1 MGSIF
6 IGRKVPSSC
15 AVRLPGGGPKR
26 SFAAMAA
33 LFANRRTALL
43 ITVAALGYF
52 VDIYDLVLFNV
63 VKRESLEFIL
73 GAGHPGIKDMGIR
86 LFNVQM
92 VGMLIGGI
100 LWGVWGD
107 RKGRITVLFGSILLY
122 SAANI
127 ANAFTFD
134 LTSYAIV
141 RFIAGV
147 GLAGELGAGI
157 TLITETMDK
166 EKRGYGTMIVVT
178 FGALGAVFAAEVA
191 DQGRWFAGLW
201 EQVTGRGLMDWQVT
215 YLVGG
220 LMGLVLLLLRIGTF
234 ESGLFHRMKESEARK
249 GDLRLLFNERG
260 RALRY
265 LGCILVGIPVWYVIG
280 VLVSLSQ
287 DVFVPEFGIDTSALD
302 ASEAKRINGE
312 AIKYAYIGLSI
323 GDLLSGLLSQWLRS
337 RKKVLYIYL
346 SANLV
351 LTLIF
356 LFGMR
361 GATIATYNW
370 MCLALGTATGYWVI
384 FVTVAS
390 EQFGTNLRSTVTTT
404 TPNFVRGAVLPVT
417 LGFSALAASWGSITS
432 ALAVGLVCIGG
443 GLWAVTRL
451 RETFAKDMDFVET

>member
-1 MGSIF
+1 MKHIF
-6 IGRKVPSSC
+6 PGRS
-15 AVRLPGGGPKR
+15 
-26 SFAAMAA
+26 
-33 LFANRRTALL
+33 LL
-43 ITVAALGYF
+43 LVVVAALGYF

-73 GAGHPGIKDMGIR
+73 GAGDPRIKDVGID
-86 LFNVQM
+86 LFNWQM
-92 VGMLIGGI
+92 LGMLVGGI

-127 ANAFTFD
+127 ANAFTYD
-134 LTSYAIV
+134 LTMYAVV

-157 TLITETMDK
+157 TLITETMPRD
-166 EKRGYGTMIVVT
+166 KRGYGTLIVVT

-191 DQGRWFAGLW
+191 DQGAWFGRIW
-201 EQVTGRGLMDWQVT
+201 SSMTGRELMSWQIT

-220 LMGLVLLLLRIGTF
+220 LMGSVLLVMRVWTF
-234 ESGLFHRMKESEARK
+234 ESGLFQEVRGKSVRK
-249 GDLRLLFNERG
+249 GDLRMLFNDRG
-260 RALRY
+260 RFLRY
-265 LGCILVGIPVWYVIG
+265 VGCILIGVPVWFVIG

-287 DVFVPEFGIDTSALD
+287 DVFVPELGINTSALD
-302 ASEAKRINGE
+302 AEGLKRINGQ

-323 GDLLSGLLSQWLRS
+323 GDLLSGLLSQLLRS
-337 RKKVLYIYL
+337 RRKVIVLYL
-346 SANLV
+346 FANLA

-361 GATIATYNW
+361 GASIANYNW
-370 MCLALGTATGYWVI
+370 LCLALGMATGYWVI

-390 EQFGTNLRSTVTTT
+390 EQFGTNIRSTVATT

-417 LGFSALAASWGSITS
+417 NAFKFLAVPLGNLTGALV
-432 ALAVGLVCIGG
+432 VGLVCIGAA
-443 GLWAVTRL
+443 LWATFHL
-451 RETFAKDMDFVET
+451 RETFHTDMDFVEE

>member
-1 MGSIF
+1 MA
-6 IGRKVPSSC
+6 RKSFLRPMAPIQHQRR
-15 AVRLPGGGPKR
+15 AV
-26 SFAAMAA
+26 
-33 LFANRRTALL
+33 LL

-73 GAGHPGIKDMGIR
+73 GAGDPRIKDTGIA
-86 LFNVQM
+86 LFNWQM
-92 VGMLIGGI
+92 LGMLVGGV

-107 RKGRITVLFGSILLY
+107 KKGRITVLFGSILLY

-141 RFIAGV
+141 RFLAGV

-157 TLITETMDK
+157 TLITETLPR

-191 DQGRWFAGLW
+191 QQGQRFAGVW
-201 EQVTGRGLMDWQVT
+201 EAITGNSLMDWQVA

-220 LMGLVLLLLRIGTF
+220 LMGVVLLAMRVGTF
-234 ESGLFHRMKESEARK
+234 ESGLFTHMKAGSARK
-249 GDLRLLFNERG
+249 GDVRMLFNDRGRLL
-260 RALRY
+260 RY
-265 LGCILVGIPVWYVIG
+265 ASCILIGVPVWYVIG
-280 VLVSLSQ
+280 ALVNLSQ

-302 ASEAKRINGE
+302 ADGLRTINGT
-312 AIKYAYIGLSI
+312 AIKYAYIGLSV
-323 GDLLSGLLSQWLRS
+323 GDLLSGLLSQWWRS
-337 RKKVLYIYL
+337 RKKVLYLYL
-346 SANLV
+346 TANLV

-356 LFGMR
+356 LFGMN
-361 GATIATYNW
+361 GASIATYNW
-370 MCLALGTATGYWVI
+370 MCLALGAATGYWVI

-404 TPNFVRGAVLPVT
+404 TPNIVRGAVLPVT
-417 LGFSALAASWGSITS
+417 TAFRYLAMPLGNTAGALV
-432 ALAVGLVCIGG
+432 VGLVCIGAAF
-443 GLWAVTRL
+443 WATTRIV
-451 RETFAKDMDFVET
+451 ETFSKDMDFVEE

>member
-1 MGSIF
+1 MHL
-6 IGRKVPSSC
+6 RVH
-15 AVRLPGGGPKR
+15 AETR
-26 SFAAMAA
+26 SFAASLPIGRRTSMAA
-33 LFANRRTALL
+33 LFADRRTALL

-73 GAGHPGIKDMGIR
+73 GAGHPDIKDVGIQ

-157 TLITETMDK
+157 TLITETMAK

-191 DQGRWFAGLW
+191 GEGRWFAGLW
-201 EQVTGRGLMDWQVT
+201 ESMTGRSLMDWQVT

-220 LMGLVLLLLRIGTF
+220 AMGLVLLLMRIGTF
-234 ESGLFHRMKESEARK
+234 ESGLFQRMKEGGSRK
-249 GDLRLLFNERG
+249 GDLRLLFNDRG

-265 LGCILVGIPVWYVIG
+265 LSCILVGIPVWYVIG

-287 DVFVPEFGIDTSALD
+287 DVFVPELGIGTGALD
-302 ASEAKRINGE
+302 EAGLKRINGE
-312 AIKYAYIGLSI
+312 AIKYAYIGLSL
-323 GDLLSGLLSQWLRS
+323 GDLLSALLSQVLRS
-337 RKKVLYIYL
+337 RKKVLYLYL
-346 SANLV
+346 TANLV
-351 LTLIF
+351 LTLVF
-356 LFGMR
+356 LFGLR
-361 GATIATYNW
+361 GASIATYNW
-370 MCLALGTATGYWVI
+370 MCLALGAATGYWVI

-417 LGFSALAASWGSITS
+417 MAFTALASSVGNLTS
-432 ALAVGLVCIGG
+432 ALAVGAVCIGAAF
-443 GLWAVTRL
+443 WAVTRL
-451 RETFAKDMDFVET
+451 HETFTRDMDFVEG

>member
-1 MGSIF
+1 MKHIF
-6 IGRKVPSSC
+6 PGRS
-15 AVRLPGGGPKR
+15 
-26 SFAAMAA
+26 
-33 LFANRRTALL
+33 LL
-43 ITVAALGYF
+43 LVVVAALGYF

-73 GAGHPGIKDMGIR
+73 GAGHPRIKDVGID
-86 LFNVQM
+86 LFNWQM
-92 VGMLIGGI
+92 LGMLVGGI

-127 ANAFTFD
+127 ANAFTYD
-134 LTSYAIV
+134 LTMYAVV

-157 TLITETMDK
+157 TLITETMPRD
-166 EKRGYGTMIVVT
+166 KRGYGTLIVVT

-191 DQGRWFAGLW
+191 DQGAWFGRIW
-201 EQVTGRGLMDWQVT
+201 SSMTGRELMSWQIT

-220 LMGLVLLLLRIGTF
+220 LMGSVLLVMRVGTF
-234 ESGLFHRMKESEARK
+234 ESGLFQEVRGKSVRK
-249 GDLRLLFNERG
+249 GDLRMLFNDRG
-260 RALRY
+260 RFLRY
-265 LGCILVGIPVWYVIG
+265 VGCILIGVPVWFVIG

-287 DVFVPEFGIDTSALD
+287 DVFVPELGINTSALD
-302 ASEAKRINGE
+302 AEGLKRINGQ

-323 GDLLSGLLSQWLRS
+323 GDLLSGLLSQLLRS
-337 RKKVLYIYL
+337 RRKVIVLYL
-346 SANLV
+346 FANLA

-361 GATIATYNW
+361 GASIANYNW
-370 MCLALGTATGYWVI
+370 LCLALGMATGTLA

-390 EQFGTNLRSTVTTT
+390 EQFGTNIRSTVATT

-417 LGFSALAASWGSITS
+417 NAFKFLAVPLGNLTGALV
-432 ALAVGLVCIGG
+432 VGLVCIGAA
-443 GLWAVTRL
+443 LWATFHL
-451 RETFAKDMDFVET
+451 RETFHTDMDFVEE